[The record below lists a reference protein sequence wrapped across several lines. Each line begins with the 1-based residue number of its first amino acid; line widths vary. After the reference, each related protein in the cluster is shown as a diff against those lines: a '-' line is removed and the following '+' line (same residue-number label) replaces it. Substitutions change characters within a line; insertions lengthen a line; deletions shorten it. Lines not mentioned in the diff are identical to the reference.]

1 MKKILLIIFSLILY
15 ILLIFI
21 ILEKSTTPE
30 IQVIKK
36 EKNDD
41 EYISNGLK
49 LEDSNLSLS
58 NGKEDKFYYDQLS
71 DTAKIIYDKL
81 FENKEKLKKGTE
93 KIEFNKNE
101 FDKILKTEDGMT
113 VLSNEYQ
120 NAVDALRYD
129 NMDFY
134 YIDFT
139 KMVLKTITYT
149 QGKKVSYQVYLTYSE
164 NDSNYL
170 EENLTEEKIN
180 QQLKEVNEKA
190 DEIIKNAQGSN
201 YQKIQYIHNW
211 LIDNLEYDKTYT
223 ESNTRDIYGALIN
236 GNVVCEG
243 YAKSFKY
250 LLDKLEIPCIL
261 VSGEAINSENKR
273 ENHMWNYVKINE
285 TWYAVDVTWDDPI
298 ILNNGEL
305 SKENKYQYFCQGDNM
320 NSNHFVAT
328 KLTTNGQEFEYPEL
342 YHKEQ

>member
-1 MKKILLIIFSLILY
+1 MKKILLIIFSLIMY

-190 DEIIKNAQGSN
+190 DEIKKMHKGAIIKKYST
-201 YQKIQYIHNW
+201 YI
-211 LIDNLEYDKTYT
+211 I
-223 ESNTRDIYGALIN
+223 G
-236 GNVVCEG
+236 
-243 YAKSFKY
+243 
-250 LLDKLEIPCIL
+250 
-261 VSGEAINSENKR
+261 
-273 ENHMWNYVKINE
+273 
-285 TWYAVDVTWDDPI
+285 
-298 ILNNGEL
+298 
-305 SKENKYQYFCQGDNM
+305 
-320 NSNHFVAT
+320 
-328 KLTTNGQEFEYPEL
+328 
-342 YHKEQ
+342 

>member
-1 MKKILLIIFSLILY
+1 MKKILLIIFSLIMY

-190 DEIIKNAQGSN
+190 DEIKKNAQGSN

>member
-58 NGKEDKFYYDQLS
+58 NGTEDKFYYDQLS

-170 EENLTEEKIN
+170 KENLTEEEIN

-273 ENHMWNYVKINE
+273 ENHMWNYVKINK

-305 SKENKYQYFCQGDNM
+305 SKENRYQYFCQGDNM

>member
-134 YIDFT
+134 YINFT

>member
-58 NGKEDKFYYDQLS
+58 NGTEDKFYYDQLS

-170 EENLTEEKIN
+170 KEKLTEEEIN

-273 ENHMWNYVKINE
+273 ENHMWNYVKINK

-305 SKENKYQYFCQGDNM
+305 SKENRYQYFCQGDNM

>member
-49 LEDSNLSLS
+49 LEDLNLSLS

-190 DEIIKNAQGSN
+190 DEIKKNAQGSN

>member
-1 MKKILLIIFSLILY
+1 MKKVLLIIFSLILY

-30 IQVIKK
+30 IQVVKK
-36 EKNDD
+36 EKSDD
-41 EYISNGLK
+41 EYINNGLK
-49 LEDSNLSLS
+49 LEDLNLSLS
-58 NGKEDKFYYDQLS
+58 NGKEDKFYYNQLS

-81 FENKEKLKKGTE
+81 LENKEKLKNGTE

-113 VLSNEYQ
+113 GLSNEYQ

-134 YIDFT
+134 YVDFT

-164 NDSNYL
+164 NDSSYL
-170 EENLTEEKIN
+170 EENLTEETIN
-180 QQLKEVNEKA
+180 QQLKEINEKS

-223 ESNTRDIYGALIN
+223 KSNTRDIYGALIN

-305 SKENKYQYFCQGDNM
+305 SKENRYQYFCQGDNM

>member
-1 MKKILLIIFSLILY
+1 MKKNLLIIFSLILY

-190 DEIIKNAQGSN
+190 DEIKKNAQGSN

>member
-58 NGKEDKFYYDQLS
+58 NGTEDKFYYDQLS

-170 EENLTEEKIN
+170 RENLTEEKIN

-273 ENHMWNYVKINE
+273 ENHMWNYVKINK

-305 SKENKYQYFCQGDNM
+305 SKENRYQYFCQGDNM